1 MVGLQHRRLEGATLP
16 SNHGKQ
22 PRRTFMTHRLL
33 PLALLAAAF
42 SLQATAGMAQDITVP
57 GGATGANV
65 FCIQAGDLTSGAFV
79 GTFLQTGTGAWEE
92 RLKAGTFKLDEKK
105 RDDLTV
111 ELYDNTRS
119 ASVQFDFVNKTIKYK
134 PANPRENWRDRYYIL
149 NATDKP
155 ASTDCASLASLGG
168 ASNQAGGGGGSKG
181 GQGGGSGRAPSNP
194 VQMMTVPP
202 KTVLVIPPGTEF
214 TALAGPPCP
223 NQPGFFL
230 CPNKFTCAPIGG
242 VCCPVGSCNAGTF
255 CDFFIGGNCIVPGDP
270 RFCPGTG
277 NNLTGFSLH
286 CDVGLTCVA
295 NNLCQ

>member
-1 MVGLQHRRLEGATLP
+1 MTRRC
-16 SNHGKQ
+16 
-22 PRRTFMTHRLL
+22 L
-33 PLALLAAAF
+33 PLALLAAA
-42 SLQATAGMAQDITVP
+42 LAAQATAGMAQEITVP

-92 RLKAGTFKLDEKK
+92 RLKAGTFKLDERK
-105 RDDLTV
+105 RDELTV

-119 ASVQFDFVNKTIKYK
+119 ATIQFDFVNKTIKYK
-134 PANPRENWRDRYYIL
+134 PANARENWRDRYYIL

-155 ASTDCASLASLGG
+155 GSTDCASLASLGA
-168 ASNQAGGGGGSKG
+168 ASNQAGGGGGGSKG
-181 GQGGGSGRAPSNP
+181 GQGGGSARTASNP
-194 VQMMTVPP
+194 VQMSTVPP

-242 VCCPVGSCNAGTF
+242 VCCPGAGSCNAGTF
-255 CDFFIGGNCIVPGDP
+255 CDAFIAGNGIVPGDP

-277 NNLTGFSLH
+277 NVTTGTSLH